1 MQQIT
6 NTVLMIRPVNFRM
19 NEQTV
24 VNNYYQK
31 ELSELSEKEI
41 QKRAL
46 IEFDFLVEKLRKIGV
61 LVIVIEDTKEP
72 NTPDSIFPN
81 NWISFHKNGSVG
93 LYPMYAKN
101 RRTERRED
109 ILDLLEEK
117 GFSIDHIVDYT
128 VAEEASVFFEGTG
141 SLVLDRINKIAY
153 CALSPRADE
162 GLFIEFCEDFEYTP
176 IIFHA
181 YQTVNKKRELIYHT
195 NVMMNLTEKSAII
208 CLDSIDNKKE
218 RKMVVKQLKE
228 SGKQVLYITEEQI
241 ANFAGNMIQVLG
253 KDHEKYMVM
262 SKAAFDSL
270 HEIQIKKIE
279 EESKILYSNIE
290 TIETCGGGS
299 VRCMMGEVFLSIN
312 NHT

>member
-1 MQQIT
+1 
-6 NTVLMIRPVNFRM
+6 MIRPVNFRM

>member
-41 QKRAL
+41 QKGAL
-46 IEFDFLVEKLRKIGV
+46 IEFDSLVEKLRKIGV

-228 SGKQVLYITEEQI
+228 SGKQVLNITEEQI